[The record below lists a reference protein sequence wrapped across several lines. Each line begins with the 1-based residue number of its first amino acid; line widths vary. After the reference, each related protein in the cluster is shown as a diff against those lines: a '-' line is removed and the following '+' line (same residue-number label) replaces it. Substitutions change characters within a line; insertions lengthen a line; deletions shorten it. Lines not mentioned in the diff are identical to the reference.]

1 MQINEILS
9 YNMEHADV
17 KIYKKFP
24 KVTEINFVNFLH
36 EDLLNKAI
44 NKIEEWIFK
53 LLKDIFKC
61 FWNFFTCY
69 PLMYQLQII
78 LISLLIFLNIRQI
91 LIATSKS

>member
-9 YNMEHADV
+9 YNLEHADV

-61 FWNFFTCY
+61 FWNIFTCY
-69 PLMYQLQII
+69 PLM
-78 LISLLIFLNIRQI
+78 
-91 LIATSKS
+91 